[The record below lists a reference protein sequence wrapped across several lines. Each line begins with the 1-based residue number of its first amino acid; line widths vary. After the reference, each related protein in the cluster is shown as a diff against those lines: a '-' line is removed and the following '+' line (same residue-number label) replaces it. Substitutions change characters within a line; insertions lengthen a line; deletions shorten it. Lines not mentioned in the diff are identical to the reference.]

1 MSEPLPSTIEIPPAA
16 DESAEA
22 GSLRKVWRRL
32 TSFGPAAIL
41 ASMSIGAGETIVV
54 VRTGSWA
61 HYDLLWVV
69 LLACLVKGVF
79 ITYMLGRYTA
89 ISGENIGHRLV
100 RLPGPRGWFLILILG
115 IEVLFAPFGWVAI
128 AKPCGSLLHFLM
140 GGNLL
145 AGVLPAGDAAQF
157 HVNLYTMLFI
167 VSALAVSLRLTY
179 ERLEKEQ
186 LIICGILVVGTMIGT
201 IIVRPDLGAALHGT
215 LGRIG
220 RFPDAPPPWA
230 PEDARNYP
238 WLNLAT
244 VFAYVGSSITGYVVY
259 ANWVG
264 LRRWGLTGHPQI
276 EQIRQRA
283 ARSARI
289 DYLPEDPEQRR
300 RLSQLTSP
308 LRWDVG
314 LGAFV
319 LFFVTASFMASGAAV
334 LYEEQSNFT
343 GWSLLTDQ
351 AYIWQ
356 NIHPWLV
363 PLYYITVVAALWGT
377 LTALPEVYARVTDE
391 FTKAIW
397 PESRWTYL
405 GIRRVIAAGL
415 LVGTAV
421 VIWCDLEFDVVTQIA
436 GFFICNFAIAATAVA
451 AFYLN
456 HTLPRSYR
464 VNGLLFAC
472 VVAATAILVVA
483 ASMSSFG
490 LVRKLIFI

>member
-1 MSEPLPSTIEIPPAA
+1 
-16 DESAEA
+16 
-22 GSLRKVWRRL
+22 
-32 TSFGPAAIL
+32 
-41 ASMSIGAGETIVV
+41 MSIGAGETIVV

-61 HYDLLWVV
+61 RYDLLWVV

-100 RLPGPRGWFLILILG
+100 RLPGPRGWFLLLILG
-115 IEVLFAPFGWVAI
+115 IEVLFASFGWVAI
-128 AKPCGSLLHFLM
+128 AKPCGSLFHFLV
-140 GGNLL
+140 GGDFL
-145 AGVLPAGDAAQF
+145 AGMLPAGDTSHF
-157 HVNLYTMLFI
+157 YVNLYTMLFI
-167 VSALAVSLRLTY
+167 VSALGVSLMLTY

-186 LIICGILVVGTMIGT
+186 LIICGILVAGTMIGT
-201 IIVRPDLGAALHGT
+201 IIVWPDLGAALHGT
-215 LGRIG
+215 LGRMG
-220 RFPDAPPPWA
+220 RFPDSPPSWS
-230 PEDARNYP
+230 PEDARDYP

-244 VFAYVGSSITGYVVY
+244 VFAYVGSSITGYLVY

-264 LRRWGLTGHPQI
+264 LRGWGLTGHPQI

-283 ARSARI
+283 ARSERI

-300 RLSQLTSP
+300 RLRQLTAP

-314 LGAFV
+314 LGASV
-319 LFFVTASFMASGAAV
+319 LFFVTASFMVAGAAV

-351 AYIWQ
+351 AYIWR

-363 PLYYITVVAALWGT
+363 PVYYVTVVAALWGT

-397 PESRWTYL
+397 PQSRWTYL
-405 GIRRVIAAGL
+405 GIRRFIAAGL

-421 VIWCDLEFDVVTQIA
+421 VIWCELEFDVVTQIA
-436 GFFICNFAIAATAVA
+436 GFFICNFAIAATALA

-456 HTLPRSYR
+456 HALPRSYR
-464 VNGLLFAC
+464 VRGLLFAC
-472 VVAATAILVVA
+472 VVAATTIMVVA
-483 ASMSSFG
+483 ASMSSLG
-490 LVRKLIFI
+490 LIRKLFLTS